1 MHEMS
6 KPVFREKEKE
16 KNISICHLLKKLSKV
31 LSVNALI
38 TTTAGDILKNN
49 QRK

>member
-6 KPVFREKEKE
+6 KPVFREKAE

-49 QRK
+49 QRD